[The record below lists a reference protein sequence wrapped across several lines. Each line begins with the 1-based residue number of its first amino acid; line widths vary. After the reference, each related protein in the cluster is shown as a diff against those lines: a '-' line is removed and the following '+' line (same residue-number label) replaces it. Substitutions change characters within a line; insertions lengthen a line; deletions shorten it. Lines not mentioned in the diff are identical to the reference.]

1 MKEIFKIDLAP
12 SDISR
17 FVDRANTIPNDV
29 NLFQED
35 NTVASGKSIMGVCAL
50 DFNKAIY
57 MIVYD
62 RTDDNI
68 VYKTFGDWIS
78 DRIKKEK
85 GTIE

>member
-1 MKEIFKIDLAP
+1 MKEIFKIDLTP

-17 FVDRANTIPNDV
+17 FINRANTILNDV

-35 NTVASGKSIMGVCAL
+35 NIVVSGKSIMGVCAL
-50 DFNKAIY
+50 DFTKDIY
-57 MIVYD
+57 MLVYN

-78 DRIKKEK
+78 DRAKNKKGVKE
-85 GTIE
+85 

>member
-1 MKEIFKIDLAP
+1 MREIFKIDLDP

-29 NLFQED
+29 NLFQCD
-35 NTVASGKSIMGVCAL
+35 NTVASGKSIVGICAL
-50 DFNKAIY
+50 DFNKDIY

-62 RTDDNI
+62 RADDNI

-78 DRIKKEK
+78 DGARKV
-85 GTIE
+85 